1 MTENKKAYDKLKEK
15 YTVEELADSL
25 MIPAE
30 ITPQEEKEFAKLRL
44 ERRKA
49 MSDKEKLLSNML
61 SMKYQIKSY
70 LKQDGYEE
78 EKRFGTVLKYYL
90 EIVERSQKQ
99 LGEEIG
105 IHPSRINRIIQG
117 KERIGKSIAYR
128 LERHSGE
135 IIPALYWWKLMQKE
149 VEQEILTESKEKELE
164 KKHVINVAYTA

>member
-1 MTENKKAYDKLKEK
+1 MTENEKAYNKLKEK
-15 YTVEELADSL
+15 YTIEELADSL
-25 MIPAE
+25 MISSE
-30 ITPQEEKEFAKLRL
+30 ITHQEEKEFAKLRS
-44 ERRKA
+44 ERRKT
-49 MSDKEKLLSNML
+49 MSDKDKLLSSIL

-90 EIVERSQKQ
+90 KIVKRSQKQ

-149 VEQEILTESKEKELE
+149 VEQEILTESKERELE
-164 KKHVINVAYTA
+164 KKHVTTVAYSA